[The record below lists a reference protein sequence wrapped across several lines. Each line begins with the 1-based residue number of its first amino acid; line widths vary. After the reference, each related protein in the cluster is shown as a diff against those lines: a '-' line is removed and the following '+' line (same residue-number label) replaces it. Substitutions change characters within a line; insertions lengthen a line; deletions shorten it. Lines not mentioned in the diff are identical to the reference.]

1 MHHTLS
7 SALSALVFL
16 SISSCQSA
24 PAPLTAADIDA
35 QRALSESFRDRVLA
49 KDWDA
54 VSQMYADSAI
64 FMPPNSPAI
73 RGRAAIREWLGAFP
87 PVATFTVIDD
97 GVVGA
102 GDLVY
107 TYGRYTMTLGLAGSP
122 VDSGKYLD
130 IRRKQKD
137 GSWKY
142 EADMFNTSVP
152 LPATP

>member
-1 MHHTLS
+1 M
-7 SALSALVFL
+7 
-16 SISSCQSA
+16 
-24 PAPLTAADIDA
+24 
-35 QRALSESFRDRVLA
+35 
-49 KDWDA
+49 
-54 VSQMYADSAI
+54 
-64 FMPPNSPAI
+64 
-73 RGRAAIREWLGAFP
+73 
-87 PVATFTVIDD
+87 
-97 GVVGA
+97 VGA